1 MYNKKSDY
9 AINKRNPDAIVYTD
23 ADKNEIKLTRDD
35 FESEEEFLRWKAWSD
50 AEYKQAEKNGRGYY
64 DHTVALIDDADTYGE
79 TLEDELF
86 ALADKLEHDE
96 KCAAMVAQ
104 IREVLTE
111 TQFRVCG
118 FTVCAENPNRRLPT
132 WKVSHS
138 KVFPFPSATRKRK
151 FQKFSVS
158 TKKHLVKRPDF
169 LCLVKDAIP
178 RSSH

>member
-35 FESEEEFLRWKAWSD
+35 FASEEEFLRWKAWSD

-79 TLEDELF
+79 TLEDELI

-96 KCAAMVAQ
+96 KCAAMVTQ
-104 IREVLTE
+104 IRAVLTE
-111 TQFRVCG
+111 TQFRRLWLYCVCKKSEQEIADMEG
-118 FTVCAENPNRRLPT
+118 VTQQSISISIRD
-132 WKVSHS
+132 
-138 KVFPFPSATRKRK
+138 
-151 FQKFSVS
+151 
-158 TKKHLVKRPDF
+158 TKKKISKNFGFDKKTP
-169 LCLVKDAIP
+169 CKKP
-178 RSSH
+178 

>member
-35 FESEEEFLRWKAWSD
+35 FESEEEFLRWKVWSD

-86 ALADKLEHDE
+86 ALADKLDHDE
-96 KCAAMVAQ
+96 KCAAIVAQ

-111 TQFRVCG
+111 TQFRRLWLYCVQKIRTGDCRHG
-118 FTVCAENPNRRLPT
+118 RCHTAKHFHFHPRHEKENFKTFRL
-132 WKVSHS
+132 
-138 KVFPFPSATRKRK
+138 R
-151 FQKFSVS
+151 QKN
-158 TKKHLVKRPDF
+158 TL
-169 LCLVKDAIP
+169 
-178 RSSH
+178 